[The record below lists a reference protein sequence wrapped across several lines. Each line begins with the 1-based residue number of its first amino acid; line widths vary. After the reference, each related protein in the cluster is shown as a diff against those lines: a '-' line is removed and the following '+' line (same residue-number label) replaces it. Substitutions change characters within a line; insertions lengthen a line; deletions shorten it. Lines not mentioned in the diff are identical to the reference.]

1 MLVTFF
7 MQVAKTPSPGSPTQ
21 TQEVDKL
28 KQQLSTK
35 HTELEQ
41 VKQSL
46 KEAVEMNEQQ
56 LQMTEQ
62 KDQEFVK
69 LKLDIQQT
77 IADKDKTIKEQKYK
91 LKGEHVLVFV
101 KWLSFGLSEDVL

>member
-1 MLVTFF
+1 MGNIF
-7 MQVAKTPSPGSPTQ
+7 
-21 TQEVDKL
+21 
-28 KQQLSTK
+28 
-35 HTELEQ
+35 Q

-69 LKLDIQQT
+69 LKLEIQQT
-77 IADKDKTIKEQKYK
+77 IADKDKTIKEQKQK
-91 LKGEHVLVFV
+91 LKSKYTYIALDKMPSHFDPFKPHFYILNLGFSGV
-101 KWLSFGLSEDVL
+101 

>member
-1 MLVTFF
+1 M
-7 MQVAKTPSPGSPTQ
+7 
-21 TQEVDKL
+21 DKL
-28 KQQLSTK
+28 RQQLSTK
-35 HTELEQ
+35 QAELEQ

-69 LKLDIQQT
+69 LKLEIQQT
-77 IADKDKTIKEQKYK
+77 IADKDKMIKEQKQK
-91 LKGEHVLVFV
+91 LKGKQVVMCIND
-101 KWLSFGLSEDVL
+101 SI

>member
-1 MLVTFF
+1 MALIRVITVYIRFF
-7 MQVAKTPSPGSPTQ
+7 
-21 TQEVDKL
+21 L
-28 KQQLSTK
+28 KCLLTLHS
-35 HTELEQ
+35 HFQ

-46 KEAVEMNEQQ
+46 KEAVDMNEQQ

-77 IADKDKTIKEQKYK
+77 IADKDKTIKEQKQK
-91 LKGEHVLVFV
+91 LKGML
-101 KWLSFGLSEDVL
+101 GY